1 MTPCSPLIGRQ
12 SPLHL
17 AAMNGLA
24 AVTETLLQNR
34 ADTGAANKVKHHCPA
49 CRALHSVD
57 SSIYIPYMS
66 TL

>member
-1 MTPCSPLIGRQ
+1 MTPCSPLIGHQ

-34 ADTGAANKVKHHCPA
+34 ADTGAANKVK
-49 CRALHSVD
+49 
-57 SSIYIPYMS
+57 
-66 TL
+66 T